1 MEQGSKSSSGYYIA
15 LLPFIES
22 EIKVI
27 MRQIQASEI
36 TDTVARLCIEACHVL
51 PRDLIQGF
59 ERAAETEVSPLGKS
73 VLLKLID
80 NDRIARTNQVPV
92 CHDTGLTIVYIE
104 IGQEVHVV
112 GGGFQDAVQAGV
124 RKGYADGYMRK
135 SVVGDPL
142 IRVNT
147 NDNTPAVV
155 HTEIVPGDA
164 IKISVVP
171 KGGGSENWSTMKF
184 LLPGE
189 GAAGVKKFVLDAVK
203 AAGGAACPPLTLGVG
218 IGGSFDK
225 VTEIAKKAI
234 LRDIGDHH
242 REPHIAQL
250 EKELLEE
257 VNKTGIGPQGYGGLN
272 TALWVAVETYACHIT
287 ALPVAVN
294 IQCHSGRR
302 STATI

>member
-1 MEQGSKSSSGYYIA
+1 MGQGSGSAWGYYIA

-22 EIKVI
+22 EIEAI

-59 ERAAETEVSPLGKS
+59 ERAAQTEVSPLGKS

-80 NDRIARTNQVPV
+80 NDRIARSNQVPV

-104 IGQEVHVV
+104 IGQDVHVV
-112 GGGFQDAVQAGV
+112 GGGFQEAVQAGV
-124 RKGYADGYMRK
+124 RKGYAEGYMRK

-147 NDNTPAVV
+147 NDNTPAVI
-155 HTEIVPGDA
+155 HTEIVSGDA

-242 REPHIAQL
+242 PEPHIAQL
-250 EKELLEE
+250 EKELLDE